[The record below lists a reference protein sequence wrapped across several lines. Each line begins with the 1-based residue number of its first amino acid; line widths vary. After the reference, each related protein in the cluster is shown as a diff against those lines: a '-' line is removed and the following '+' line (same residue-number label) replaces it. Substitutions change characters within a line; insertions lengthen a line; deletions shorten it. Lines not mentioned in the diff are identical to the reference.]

1 MGFLDQLK
9 GQAEAAV
16 QKFAGEHPQL
26 GQEVMNLVHSGPG
39 GLNGLVQQFQAGG
52 LGHLIQSWISTG
64 PNQPATAQ
72 QIQQALGGDRLR
84 QIATRVGLDPIVVAQ
99 KSRFGRPGDRQ
110 DVSQPPVRPIMARW
124 PTSGASPTSPRRGA
138 ST

>member
-9 GQAEAAV
+9 AQAEGAV

-52 LGHLIQSWISTG
+52 LGQLIQSWISTG

-72 QIQQALGGDRLR
+72 QIQQALGVDRLR
-84 QIATRVGLDPIVVAQ
+84 QIATRVGLDPNVVAQ
-99 KSRFGRPGDRQ
+99 KLSTILPQVVNHLTPNGQLPQ
-110 DVSQPPVRPIMARW
+110 APPQK
-124 PTSGASPTSPRRGA
+124 
-138 ST
+138 

>member
-1 MGFLDQLK
+1 MGLLDQLK
-9 GQAEAAV
+9 AQAESAV
-16 QKFAGEHPQL
+16 QQFSGEHPQL

-64 PNQPATAQ
+64 PNQPASAQ

-84 QIATRVGLDPIVVAQ
+84 QIAARVGLDPNVVAQ
-99 KSRFGRPGDRQ
+99 Q
-110 DVSQPPVRPIMARW
+110 L
-124 PTSGASPTSPRRGA
+124 
-138 ST
+138 STILPQVVNHLTPNGQLPQATPQK

>member
-1 MGFLDQLK
+1 MGLLDQLK
-9 GQAEAAV
+9 AQAESAV

-26 GQEVMNLVHSGPG
+26 GQEVMNLVHGGG
-39 GLNGLVQQFQAGG
+39 GLNGLVQQFNSGG

-84 QIATRVGLDPIVVAQ
+84 QMAARVGLDPNVVAQ
-99 KSRFGRPGDRQ
+99 KL
-110 DVSQPPVRPIMARW
+110 
-124 PTSGASPTSPRRGA
+124 
-138 ST
+138 STILPQVVNHLTPNGQLPSAAAPK

>member
-9 GQAEAAV
+9 GQAEVAV

-84 QIATRVGLDPIVVAQ
+84 QIATRVGLDPNVVAQ
-99 KSRFGRPGDRQ
+99 KL
-110 DVSQPPVRPIMARW
+110 
-124 PTSGASPTSPRRGA
+124 
-138 ST
+138 STILPQIVNHLTPNGQLPQAAPQQ

>member
-16 QKFAGEHPQL
+16 QKLAGEHPQL

-84 QIATRVGLDPIVVAQ
+84 QIATRVGLDPNVVAQ
-99 KSRFGRPGDRQ
+99 KL
-110 DVSQPPVRPIMARW
+110 
-124 PTSGASPTSPRRGA
+124 
-138 ST
+138 STILPQVVDHLTPNGQLPQAAPQK